1 METLFHDVR
10 FALRG
15 LVRNPGFTLVAVAS
29 LALGI
34 GVNSAMFSSVYQVLM
49 RPLPFT
55 APHELVEVLLEPEGA
70 SSKATLSRLW
80 DRLDRVD
87 DIAGWAGWA
96 FTLTGHDQPERLSGA
111 KVTSNL
117 FTLLGAEAEHGRAL
131 IFADGEPGAE
141 RVATIS
147 HGLWSRLYGADPE
160 IVGRTIMLE
169 GTQHTIVGVMP
180 SAFQFPSTEAVVWI
194 PDLLDASDDADFQA
208 PYLRLVARLSSSATP
223 DQALVELKRVS
234 VELRSVFD
242 EYSLTFGNRAT
253 VRPIRDTLVGE
264 TKTALLVLFGAVGFV
279 LLLVCANV
287 ANLLLSRAATRRKE
301 IAVRAALGAPRGRVV
316 RQLLTESF
324 CLASLGGGLGL
335 LLAFWSTELLGST
348 LPAGVPGAQDIGVG
362 REVLVF
368 TLLVSVM
375 AGIIFG
381 LAPALQSSGTVVKE
395 TLRDKGRGTPAEG
408 GGPRGVLSIIMV
420 AEVALA
426 LILVAG
432 AGLMIQNFW
441 RLSQVDPG
449 FDPAG
454 VLTMRLS
461 PAEARY
467 ASPTERREYWDRVI
481 RDVSLAHGVASA
493 AAIQVLPFE
502 QVPGTVEGLEIQQ
515 GAALPGERAPS
526 VDWRIVTPGYFTVLD
541 IPVRAGRT
549 FSDRDRASTER
560 VAVVSRSF
568 MRRFFQDENPL
579 GRRIRST
586 SDQPGVW
593 STIVGVVEDTRD
605 QSTGDEVRD
614 RVYRPFDQNPVWSM
628 ALTVRTMDEPRQHAA
643 ELRDVIWAVD
653 SEVPISAVRP
663 LGELVAESVA
673 QPRLLAQLLAI
684 FGALAVLLGA
694 MGIYGV
700 TSFAVSHRASE
711 ISVRMA
717 FGAEGGAVLRQIMKE
732 SLKLVGVGLVLGV
745 GGAVALMGILASQ
758 FYQLDPT
765 GPLALG
771 AVTLVLFVVGV
782 LASYFPSRRASL
794 ADPAD
799 ALRIE

>member
-55 APHELVEVLLEPEGA
+55 APHELVEVLLEPEEA

-160 IVGRTIMLE
+160 VIGRTIMLE

-180 SAFQFPSTEAVVWI
+180 SAFQFPSAEAVVWI
-194 PDLLDASDDADFQA
+194 PDPLDPSDDADFQA

-253 VRPIRDTLVGE
+253 VRPIRDALLGE
-264 TKTALLVLFGAVGFV
+264 TRTALLVLFGAVGFV

-368 TLLVSVM
+368 T
-375 AGIIFG
+375 
-381 LAPALQSSGTVVKE
+381 
-395 TLRDKGRGTPAEG
+395 
-408 GGPRGVLSIIMV
+408 
-420 AEVALA
+420 
-426 LILVAG
+426 
-432 AGLMIQNFW
+432 
-441 RLSQVDPG
+441 
-449 FDPAG
+449 
-454 VLTMRLS
+454 
-461 PAEARY
+461 
-467 ASPTERREYWDRVI
+467 
-481 RDVSLAHGVASA
+481 
-493 AAIQVLPFE
+493 
-502 QVPGTVEGLEIQQ
+502 
-515 GAALPGERAPS
+515 
-526 VDWRIVTPGYFTVLD
+526 
-541 IPVRAGRT
+541 
-549 FSDRDRASTER
+549 
-560 VAVVSRSF
+560 
-568 MRRFFQDENPL
+568 
-579 GRRIRST
+579 
-586 SDQPGVW
+586 
-593 STIVGVVEDTRD
+593 
-605 QSTGDEVRD
+605 
-614 RVYRPFDQNPVWSM
+614 
-628 ALTVRTMDEPRQHAA
+628 
-643 ELRDVIWAVD
+643 
-653 SEVPISAVRP
+653 
-663 LGELVAESVA
+663 
-673 QPRLLAQLLAI
+673 
-684 FGALAVLLGA
+684 
-694 MGIYGV
+694 
-700 TSFAVSHRASE
+700 
-711 ISVRMA
+711 
-717 FGAEGGAVLRQIMKE
+717 
-732 SLKLVGVGLVLGV
+732 
-745 GGAVALMGILASQ
+745 
-758 FYQLDPT
+758 
-765 GPLALG
+765 
-771 AVTLVLFVVGV
+771 
-782 LASYFPSRRASL
+782 
-794 ADPAD
+794 
-799 ALRIE
+799 